1 MIANPGYRLPAFVV
15 GWLLVSAGTA
25 AAQGSTVCSFTAG
38 PRAGSSVDY
47 AATWAP
53 LRVGTPCLDG
63 MGSTGYVGAGNPRRT
78 VGMSTVCHF
87 TAGPRA
93 GTSVDY
99 AATWAPLAVGTP
111 CLDGMGS
118 TGYVGG
124 GNPRRT
130 VGMSTVCHFT
140 AGPRR
145 GTSFDYSATWSPLAV
160 GTPCL
165 DGMGSTG
172 TVR

>member
-1 MIANPGYRLPAFVV
+1 MISLAGRLSILATA
-15 GWLLVSAGTA
+15 LLLLGTGAASA
-25 AAQGSTVCSFTAG
+25 QVSTVCT
-38 PRAGSSVDY
+38 
-47 AATWAP
+47 
-53 LRVGTPCLDG
+53 
-63 MGSTGYVGAGNPRRT
+63 
-78 VGMSTVCHF
+78 F

-124 GNPRRT
+124 GNPHRT

-140 AGPRR
+140 AGPRA
-145 GTSFDYSATWSPLAV
+145 GTSFDYRATWAPIAV

-172 TVR
+172 YAR